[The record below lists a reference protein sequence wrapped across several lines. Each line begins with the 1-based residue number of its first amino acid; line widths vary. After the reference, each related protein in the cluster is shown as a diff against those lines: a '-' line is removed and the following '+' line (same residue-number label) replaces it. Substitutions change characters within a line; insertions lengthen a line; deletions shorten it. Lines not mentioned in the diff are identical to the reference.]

1 MLTRLFAGTAMKVA
15 GGIILL
21 LLACLPLSY
30 CQGRSDGKA
39 IEKAKWEKAQQDA
52 KARAETAN
60 ATAAESRIQDIV
72 RNIDLERAR
81 NDAIDKAEPAGT
93 SAAPDAANR
102 ALGCQR
108 LRASGQHAAAAKAGC

>member
-72 RNIDLERAR
+72 RNIDMERAR
-81 NDAIDKAEPAGT
+81 NDAIDKAIPAGT

-102 ALGCQR
+102 ALACRR
-108 LRASGQHAAAAKAGC
+108 LREAGINASASGC